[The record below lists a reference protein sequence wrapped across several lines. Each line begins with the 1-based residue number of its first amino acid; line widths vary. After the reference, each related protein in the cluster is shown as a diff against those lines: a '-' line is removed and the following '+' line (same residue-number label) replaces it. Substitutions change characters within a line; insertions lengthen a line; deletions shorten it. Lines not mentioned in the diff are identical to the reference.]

1 MCCAIVL
8 KRMDKKK
15 VMDMSFNAEISR
27 RRFVEAMGAV
37 SALGVMGLAGCG
49 SQRVSEAG
57 SSSSSASGVADTI
70 TFAQGADPR
79 GLDPAYVDDGESAKI
94 ICNIYDTLLRYETE
108 TCEVVAGLSEMP
120 EISDDGLTYTFK
132 LQEGV
137 KFHDGTD
144 CDAEAVKA
152 SIERQL
158 EPNRTEDMPYA
169 GFVFGAQDSGTG
181 IESIETPDATTL
193 VIKLRAASTP
203 FVKNMA
209 MALAAPIVAP
219 SAFEAGTSL
228 EQPVGSGPY
237 KFVSWSKGEN
247 VVLEANEDYW
257 DKENAPKTKNVVFR
271 FIAENSSRVTALT
284 NGEVDIIDGIDAS
297 VVDTITGGGC
307 ELFDEDG
314 MNINYMA
321 FRNDSGQFTAV
332 EARRAF
338 CQAVNVEEMVKSL
351 YGDYAGVATSVMPL
365 WMAPYAEKVTRTEY
379 DPDAAK
385 AAFAELGITSCTM
398 LTYTNP
404 RPYNTIG
411 GQALAEAIQGYLAK
425 VGVDMEIVSYD
436 WTTYK
441 TKVETDAFD
450 VCLYGWVGDNGDPD
464 NFMNLLSDE
473 NVSMNVGRFRN
484 DEYNALIKKGL
495 ETADGDERDDIYL
508 QCEQMVA
515 DQMPWMLISHSKN
528 LAAYSPKVKGFFY
541 HPTGVVHMEGVTK
554 SA

>member
-8 KRMDKKK
+8 KRMEKKK

-49 SQRVSEAG
+49 SQRASEAG

-79 GLDPAYVDDGESAKI
+79 GLDPAYVDDGDVPQTI

-209 MALAAPIVAP
+209 MALA
-219 SAFEAGTSL
+219 
-228 EQPVGSGPY
+228 GPHCR
-237 KFVSWSKGEN
+237 S
-247 VVLEANEDYW
+247 
-257 DKENAPKTKNVVFR
+257 FR
-271 FIAENSSRVTALT
+271 F
-284 NGEVDIIDGIDAS
+284 
-297 VVDTITGGGC
+297 
-307 ELFDEDG
+307 
-314 MNINYMA
+314 
-321 FRNDSGQFTAV
+321 
-332 EARRAF
+332 
-338 CQAVNVEEMVKSL
+338 
-351 YGDYAGVATSVMPL
+351 
-365 WMAPYAEKVTRTEY
+365 
-379 DPDAAK
+379 
-385 AAFAELGITSCTM
+385 
-398 LTYTNP
+398 
-404 RPYNTIG
+404 
-411 GQALAEAIQGYLAK
+411 
-425 VGVDMEIVSYD
+425 
-436 WTTYK
+436 
-441 TKVETDAFD
+441 
-450 VCLYGWVGDNGDPD
+450 
-464 NFMNLLSDE
+464 
-473 NVSMNVGRFRN
+473 
-484 DEYNALIKKGL
+484 
-495 ETADGDERDDIYL
+495 
-508 QCEQMVA
+508 
-515 DQMPWMLISHSKN
+515 
-528 LAAYSPKVKGFFY
+528 
-541 HPTGVVHMEGVTK
+541 
-554 SA
+554 